1 MQKTGQA
8 AADADG
14 QKSGKGG
21 ELKFY
26 ATITGLFVAVLLISN
41 IASTKILLLG
51 PFTFDGGTIL
61 FPLAYI
67 FGDILTEVYGFRRA
81 RKVIWTGF
89 ACAALMSIVFLVVGV
104 LPADASWPNQAAY
117 DAILGFIPRIV
128 IASLIAYFAGEFT
141 NSFVLAKMK
150 IMSRGKNLYQRTIGS
165 TVAGEAV
172 DTAAFALIAFLGVLP
187 TDVLIAL
194 IVSNYVFKVG
204 VEVLFT
210 PITYAVVGFLKKE
223 ENMDYYDYRTDFSP
237 FRF

>member
-1 MQKTGQA
+1 MQDEKGH
-8 AADADG
+8 
-14 QKSGKGG
+14 GK
-21 ELKFY
+21 ELRFY

-67 FGDILTEVYGFRRA
+67 FGDILTEVYGFKRA

-89 ACAALMSIVFLVVGV
+89 ACAALMSIVFLAVGV
-104 LPADASWPNQAAY
+104 MPADASWGNQAAY
-117 DAILGFIPRIV
+117 DAILGFVPRIV

-150 IMSRGKNLYQRTIGS
+150 IMSRGKDLYKRTIGS

-172 DTAAFALIAFLGVLP
+172 DTAAFALIAFLGILP
-187 TDVLIAL
+187 TDVLIAV

-204 VEVLFT
+204 IEVLFT
-210 PITYAVVGFLKKE
+210 PITYAVVGFLKRE
-223 ENMDYYDYRTDFSP
+223 EKMDVYDRGTDFSP